1 MKVGT
6 AEEKGFLKGEET
18 SVSARLKGKQKESV
32 ASQPSL
38 QQGVCRLPPH
48 QSSGE
53 SQLNA
58 MKWNKIGWSTVVWQ
72 CVKPGR

>member
-18 SVSARLKGKQKESV
+18 SVIWCTRLKGKQKESV

-38 QQGVCRLPPH
+38 QQAACRRPPH
-48 QSSGE
+48 QTLRSH
-53 SQLNA
+53 N
-58 MKWNKIGWSTVVWQ
+58 
-72 CVKPGR
+72 